1 MHYHYCSSN
10 MPGGRNKDQYTSII
24 LFRRHNVLLTY
35 VLLVHANRSCIIS
48 MPHCTPTSYVTS
60 LDQRVWLGSK
70 PINQGQVIRW
80 MTMPAAPDG
89 ILETLTVVA
98 SLDVHQPRTR
108 LDVQQD
114 VVPVKKQI

>member
-1 MHYHYCSSN
+1 
-10 MPGGRNKDQYTSII
+10 
-24 LFRRHNVLLTY
+24 
-35 VLLVHANRSCIIS
+35 

-60 LDQRVWLGSK
+60 LDQRVWLEV
-70 PINQGQVIRW
+70 NQGQVIIRW
-80 MTMPAAPDG
+80 ITMPAAPDG

-98 SLDVHQPRTR
+98 SLNVHQPRTK